1 MSNETYINTGT
12 SFQQPFNDRRPV
24 QQSYQYNN
32 QESKRRPVQ
41 QSYQY
46 NNVETRR
53 RPSRVQVNAVEDRRR
68 SIQQTYQYSNVE
80 SKRRPVQQDYTYHNQ
95 IPRRRPVQQ
104 PYSYHNRIQQN
115 TRQTYTYHNRV
126 TRRRPVQQT
135 YQYHNRVQQDTQ
147 QPYQYHNRVT
157 RQRPARQPYTY
168 HNRIQADS
176 QQPYTYHNRVPTNTQ
191 QVYVYHNR
199 TQENTQQPYQYNNV
213 ESRQRPVRNQAF
225 HNHIHFMNVY
235 GGGSDAI
242 AVRMDN
248 PYSQTTTFVPSFEYT
263 PAGAQEQN
271 AGVAGRYP
279 FSYQV
284 GGVNYTKDGNLHEG
298 DSFRGAMF
306 FRGPTLNFAGGS
318 HPVRTP
324 TPTGQQPTPAAS
336 QAGTGAP
343 YYSGAG
349 NQLIVTNYESWS
361 ASMDIPAYQAQRQYQ
376 GALKY
381 IGNNTILAADI
392 IASPTS
398 QNQSVPNPQR
408 QGHPQ
413 GQGTQGVEFLSQ
425 HPNPSQF
432 SIKVNSDQSV
442 RLGWEHFGQW
452 NEQIQYS
459 PGTPRAPNTFLRG
472 RKDLFSRVRTR
483 NVAHQSQFAV
493 GTFVDW
499 IGQGQPNPAP
509 VFIGYINDKQ
519 QPAQQSYTYHNR
531 VTRTRPVR
539 TQRNADEDRR
549 RPVRVQVLSVDTKQR
564 TVQVQALQPLNAQRS
579 IQQGYQYNNIE
590 IKTRPVRVQLNA
602 VEERRRPVQQT
613 YQYNNVE
620 TKQRPVQQIYEYHN
634 RVSRQRPA
642 RQPYQYHNRVQQN
655 TQQTYEYHNRV
666 PRRRPVQQTYT
677 YHNQIPRR
685 RPVRQPFPSTRPIGP
700 LAKVKQIWIN
710 DGGVLRKMDE
720 VYINDSGNLRKTH
733 QTVPTSQLTDP
744 NT

>member
-1 MSNETYINTGT
+1 
-12 SFQQPFNDRRPV
+12 
-24 QQSYQYNN
+24 
-32 QESKRRPVQ
+32 
-41 QSYQY
+41 
-46 NNVETRR
+46 
-53 RPSRVQVNAVEDRRR
+53 
-68 SIQQTYQYSNVE
+68 
-80 SKRRPVQQDYTYHNQ
+80 
-95 IPRRRPVQQ
+95 
-104 PYSYHNRIQQN
+104 
-115 TRQTYTYHNRV
+115 
-126 TRRRPVQQT
+126 
-135 YQYHNRVQQDTQ
+135 
-147 QPYQYHNRVT
+147 
-157 RQRPARQPYTY
+157 
-168 HNRIQADS
+168 
-176 QQPYTYHNRVPTNTQ
+176 
-191 QVYVYHNR
+191 
-199 TQENTQQPYQYNNV
+199 
-213 ESRQRPVRNQAF
+213 
-225 HNHIHFMNVY
+225 
-235 GGGSDAI
+235 
-242 AVRMDN
+242 
-248 PYSQTTTFVPSFEYT
+248 
-263 PAGAQEQN
+263 
-271 AGVAGRYP
+271 
-279 FSYQV
+279 
-284 GGVNYTKDGNLHEG
+284 
-298 DSFRGAMF
+298 MF

-361 ASMDIPAYQAQRQYQ
+361 ASMDVPAFQAQRQYQ

-459 PGTPRAPNTFLRG
+459 PGGPRAPNTFLRG
-472 RKDLFSRVRTR
+472 RNDLFSRVRTR

-519 QPAQQSYTYHNR
+519 QPAQQTYSYHNQ
-531 VTRTRPVR
+531 VTRRRPVR

-564 TVQVQALQPLNAQRS
+564 TVQVQALQPLNVRRS
-579 IQQGYQYNNIE
+579 IQQGYQYNNIVT
-590 IKTRPVRVQLNA
+590 KTRPVRVQVNA
-602 VEERRRPVQQT
+602 VEEKRRPVQQVYRYNNVVQRRRPVRVQQNAVEEKRRPVQQN

-620 TKQRPVQQIYEYHN
+620 TRRRPARQSYDYHN

-655 TQQTYEYHNRV
+655 TQQPYTYHNRV